1 MCVTQGQWGK
11 ITSSE
16 RSMEKEEPLAWQA
29 CNLAGWQQNTTAQFQ
44 VEEECRKPRAGF
56 EEAGALSEEGTRE
69 NFLVV
74 LQ

>member
-1 MCVTQGQWGK
+1 
-11 ITSSE
+11 
-16 RSMEKEEPLAWQA
+16 
-29 CNLAGWQQNTTAQFQ
+29 

-56 EEAGALSEEGTRE
+56 EEAGALSEEGTGE